1 MERVKTDS
9 KRIVRVRADSAVSEM
24 MRIGHTNKSDT
35 FIPAVESDD
44 AFTYLDCPGF
54 LDNRG
59 AEINISNA
67 VNIKSAVSI
76 ASAVR
81 VLVLINYNSLLADR
95 GRGIRETLKV
105 LIDLF
110 GTIVALKLACASIL
124 LGVSQVPR
132 FHTDGDEITPDEVRG
147 LFKDTTGLDEDS
159 IAVLRQ
165 LSQGMFIYDPV
176 NGGES
181 WMKRH
186 ELIEHILA
194 LPPLREPRYAFHT
207 VLTADDY
214 EVLRAVVRNNVL
226 LMCC

>member
-9 KRIVRVRADSAVSEM
+9 KKIVRVRADSAVPEM

-95 GRGIRETLKV
+95 GRGIRETMKV

-110 GTIVALKLACASIL
+110 GTIQALKQACSCVA
-124 LGVSQVPR
+124 
-132 FHTDGDEITPDEVRG
+132 
-147 LFKDTTGLDEDS
+147 
-159 IAVLRQ
+159 
-165 LSQGMFIYDPV
+165 
-176 NGGES
+176 
-181 WMKRH
+181 
-186 ELIEHILA
+186 
-194 LPPLREPRYAFHT
+194 
-207 VLTADDY
+207 
-214 EVLRAVVRNNVL
+214 NVL
-226 LMCC
+226 LMCCSCVANVLLMCC